1 MIDYWL
7 WDVVDCMR
15 HEEEKILGMN
25 TTYTVKH
32 VQKGLTLFVN
42 IMLRMKNFRRGI
54 LSACIVGALCACV
67 AKGDGFRIEDGK
79 IVVDSPFDLEIG
91 SPEYAKALGDGIRSH
106 ADVRRDSDTGTM
118 VTNWY
123 HAGKARFAQPY
134 FGVRNAWLSFKG
146 EDKTLSS
153 VHFSSSKDNKSYA
166 GLLTFDECR
175 KLFDEIAADMSRRLG
190 EEIDTNDDT
199 TEEEARESIEEF
211 VAREKVGS
219 SVSLSFW
226 NARVTV
232 TNRFGDVEYRLSAMM
247 HENKKCW
254 IRLCIERPRGFLR
267 PSVSSR
273 DDGRIPVYT
282 NNPHA
287 VNLSLRTT
295 EQEKAHREAD
305 ALRAMI
311 KRVFGVDLDA
321 PSSTNDMSA
330 ALHTLT
336 NSPVKAEWFP
346 LEKPFAGCT
355 ERRADM
361 GVHMLFFP
369 MTSFAIRHAFDG
381 HVGEEDLKAE
391 SQKILDALESE
402 FGDKIPEYEVE
413 AKIAEKNDP
422 QDAEPPAFGDLRA
435 MLRLGRTG
443 NFFKGGVGDIS
454 IGIKYAPP
462 SYVKRSR
469 KYEVAQRGAVV
480 VEIVQSPILA
490 QTKKRSD
497 KSGRKGDR

>member
-1 MIDYWL
+1 MK
-7 WDVVDCMR
+7 
-15 HEEEKILGMN
+15 KI
-25 TTYTVKH
+25 
-32 VQKGLTLFVN
+32 
-42 IMLRMKNFRRGI
+42 RREI

-91 SPEYAKALGDGIRSH
+91 SPEYAKALGSAVKSH
-106 ADVRRDSDTGTM
+106 KDVRKDPKTGET

-123 HAGKARFAQPY
+123 HFGEARFAQPY
-134 FGVRNAWLSFKG
+134 FGARNAWLSFSG
-146 EDKTLSS
+146 EDKALSS
-153 VHFSSSKDNKSYA
+153 VHFSSGKDNKNFVGSLA
-166 GLLTFDECR
+166 FDECC
-175 KLFDEIAADMSRRLG
+175 KIHSEIAADMSKRLG
-190 EEIDTNDDT
+190 EEIDVDDDV
-199 TEEEARESIEEF
+199 TEEEVREGIEEL
-211 VAREKVGS
+211 VKREKVGS
-219 SVSLSFW
+219 CFSSSF
-226 NARVTV
+226 RYDGVTV
-232 TNRFGDVEYRLSAMM
+232 TNKYGYVRYILSAMM

-254 IRLCIERPRGFLR
+254 ISLRIERPRDFLR
-267 PSVSSR
+267 SSVSSR

-282 NNPHA
+282 NKPHA
-287 VNLSLRTT
+287 VNLSLRTP

-321 PSSTNDMSA
+321 PASTNDMSA
-330 ALHTLT
+330 ALLTLT

-346 LEKPFAGCT
+346 LEKPFTGCT

-381 HVGEEDLKAE
+381 HVGEEELKAE

-413 AKIAEKNDP
+413 AKIAEKNDSP
-422 QDAEPPAFGDLRA
+422 DAEPPAFGDLRA

-462 SYVKRSR
+462 SYVKRSG

>member
-1 MIDYWL
+1 
-7 WDVVDCMR
+7 MR
-15 HEEEKILGMN
+15 KIPGMN

-32 VQKGLTLFVN
+32 IQKGLFVN
-42 IMLRMKNFRRGI
+42 IMLRMKKFRREI

-91 SPEYAKALGDGIRSH
+91 SPEYAKALGSAVKSRK
-106 ADVRRDSDTGTM
+106 AVRKDLKTGET

-123 HAGKARFAQPY
+123 HSGEARFAQPY
-134 FGVRNAWLSFKG
+134 FGARTAWLLFNG
-146 EDKTLSS
+146 EDKALSLARLS
-153 VHFSSSKDNKSYA
+153 IGENGKSFVGSLA
-166 GLLTFDECR
+166 FDECC
-175 KLFDEIAADMSRRLG
+175 KIHSEIAADMSKRLG
-190 EEIDTNDDT
+190 EEIDMDDDV
-199 TEEEARESIEEF
+199 TEEEARERIEEL
-211 VAREKVGS
+211 VKREKVGS
-219 SVSLSFW
+219 CFSSSFRYD
-226 NARVTV
+226 NVTV
-232 TNRFGDVEYRLSAMM
+232 TNKYGDVWYNLSAMM
-247 HENKKCW
+247 DKNKKCW
-254 IRLCIERPRGFLR
+254 ISLHIERPRDFLL
-267 PSVSSR
+267 PSASSR

-282 NNPHA
+282 NKPHA
-287 VNLSLRTT
+287 VNLSLRTP

-330 ALHTLT
+330 ALLTLT

-381 HVGEEDLKAE
+381 HVGEEELKAE

-413 AKIAEKNDP
+413 AKIAEKNDL

-435 MLRLGRTG
+435 MLRLRRTG
-443 NFFKGGVGDIS
+443 DFFKGGVGDIS
-454 IGIKYAPP
+454 IDIKYAHP
-462 SYVKRSR
+462 SYVKRNG
-469 KYEVAQRGAVV
+469 KYEVALRGAVV
-480 VEIVQSPILA
+480 VQIFQSPILA
-490 QTKKRSD
+490 QAKKRSD
-497 KSGRKGDR
+497 KSGLKGDR